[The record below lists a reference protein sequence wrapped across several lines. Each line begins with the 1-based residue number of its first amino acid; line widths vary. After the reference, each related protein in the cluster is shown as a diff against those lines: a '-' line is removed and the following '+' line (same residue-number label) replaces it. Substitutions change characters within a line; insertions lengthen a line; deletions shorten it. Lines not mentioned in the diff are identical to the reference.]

1 MDAVNGLAQ
10 HTTDFEQQRI
20 EAIAL
25 CRRRIDAAV
34 KLYGEGF
41 IDYDEFRSRVD
52 DNEREIAEW
61 KARITE
67 QERITLEL
75 SRCMEMIRRIA
86 DIWENGDAEDRQSVA
101 QNLFNEIVYD
111 LDTQRIES
119 FRLKPWA
126 ERFVTLRMPLYPE

>member
-1 MDAVNGLAQ
+1 MAEGLASQ
-10 HTTDFEQQRI
+10 TTDFEQQKT

-34 KLYGEGF
+34 KLYGDGF
-41 IDYDEFRSRVD
+41 IEYDEFRAKVD
-52 DNEREIAEW
+52 ENEREIAEW
-61 KARITE
+61 EARITE
-67 QERITLEL
+67 QEWITLEL
-75 SRCMEMIRRIA
+75 SRCMEMIGQIA
-86 DIWENGDAEDRQSVA
+86 DIWESGDAEDRQSVA